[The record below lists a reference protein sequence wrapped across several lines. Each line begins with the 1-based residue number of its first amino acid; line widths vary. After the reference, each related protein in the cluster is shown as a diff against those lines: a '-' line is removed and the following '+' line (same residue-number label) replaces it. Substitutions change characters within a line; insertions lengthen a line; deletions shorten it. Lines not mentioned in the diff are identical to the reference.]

1 MKSFM
6 TCLGGLCL
14 GWFCIFQA
22 NAQDTLRTFAT
33 ATDELE
39 INHDYKP
46 LTLKLSDDGS
56 KYIRFLIW
64 NQIWIKATEN
74 NPGTLGVDG
83 LPSNHSAS
91 IGIRRAR
98 LLAYAQVSPRFLIL
112 SHFGI
117 NNQTFTNG
125 GVPGGGMSGNPGFI
139 PVNIDLESGIGEA
152 NGQSS
157 KKPQL
162 FFHDVWTEFKVLDEL
177 YVGTGL
183 HYWNGISRMSSHS
196 TINFLAIDAPIF
208 NWPLIEVTDQF
219 ARQFGIYAKGQVKKI
234 DYRLALNKPFS
245 VGSGGSFNEIRQ
257 RPQAFNVVND
267 NWATQGYIAYQ
278 FLEEENNKLPYF
290 VGSYLGSKKVFNIG
304 GGWHFH
310 PDATSSK
317 NANGTLNYHNIA
329 LFGLDAFLDI
339 PLNHVK
345 GTALTSYAVF
355 YHYDFGPNY
364 IRNIGIMNV
373 GFGPGTSQNGPG
385 NAQPTIGSGKI
396 FYSQTGYLL
405 PKTLLGDHGRIQPF
419 GALTHKNFE
428 FFDDSSFQ
436 YDLGMNYYING
447 HQAKIT
453 LQYSNRPVFENYRR
467 IGSAGEF
474 LIQTQIFL

>member
-1 MKSFM
+1 MKSIPTF
-6 TCLGGLCL
+6 LAGLLLC
-14 GWFCIFQA
+14 WFCTFQA
-22 NAQDTLRTFAT
+22 EAQDTLRSYVSA
-33 ATDELE
+33 ADELK
-39 INHDYKP
+39 IDHDYKP

-74 NPGTLGVDG
+74 NPGTLGVNG
-83 LPSNHSAS
+83 QPSNSSAS
-91 IGIRRAR
+91 MGIRRAR

-112 SHFGI
+112 SHWGI
-117 NNQTFTNG
+117 NNQTFANG
-125 GVPGGGMSGNPGFI
+125 GVPAGGFTGNPGNI
-139 PVNIDLESGIGEA
+139 PVNVDPDTGVGTA
-152 NGQSS
+152 NGQSA

-162 FFHDVWTEFKVLDEL
+162 FFHDIWTEFKVLDEL
-177 YVGTGL
+177 YLGTGL
-183 HYWNGISRMSSHS
+183 HYWNGISRLSSHS
-196 TINFLAIDAPIF
+196 TLNFLAIDAPIF
-208 NWPLIEVTDQF
+208 NWPLIELTDQF

-245 VGSGGSFNEIRQ
+245 VGNGGTFSEIRKQ
-257 RPQAFNVVND
+257 PLANNVVND

-278 FLEEENNKLPYF
+278 FFEEENNKLPFF
-290 VGSYLGSKKVFNIG
+290 VGSYLGSKKVLNLG

-317 NANGTLNYHNIA
+317 NSNGTVNYHNIA
-329 LFGLDAFLDI
+329 LFGLDVFLDI
-339 PLNHVK
+339 PLNASK
-345 GTALTSYAVF
+345 GTALTSYSVF
-355 YHYDFGPNY
+355 YNYDFGPNY

-373 GFGPGTSQNGPG
+373 GFGPGSTQNGPG

-405 PKTLLGDHGRIQPF
+405 PQRILGDLGRLQPF
-419 GALTHKNFE
+419 GAVTHKNFE
-428 FFDDSSFQ
+428 FFDDSSWQ
-436 YDLGMNYYING
+436 YDFGLNYYING

-453 LQYSNRPVFENYRR
+453 MQYSNRPIFENYKRS
-467 IGSAGEF
+467 GTAGEF